1 MKKIVFLLVTAFVL
15 SNAAPAVA
23 MTVWCSNCSE
33 KFVQYMERI
42 TNVEQLES
50 LWKTYSENVQQ
61 TAQQIRLVQQTI
73 EVYRNMVV
81 NTISLPFSV
90 VNAVKGDMMNMVKLI
105 NKLGTTIADLQTL
118 DAIYTS
124 SYPHWNGAKELT
136 SPEQYQ
142 TKWEDWSK
150 RVDDATQAAFQLSGA
165 QLKAMEDD
173 TPALEAHISNL
184 LSSPAGR
191 KQAIEAGNHL
201 AAMQLQEARELRMLI
216 GTHIQQCAVK
226 DAKSEAKDKVT
237 RAEILKFFKSYNVEM
252 NAKTPDQSTS
262 FR

>member
-1 MKKIVFLLVTAFVL
+1 MKIIRMLLVLALVVINT
-15 SNAAPAVA
+15 APASA

-33 KFVQYMERI
+33 KFVQYMERV

-81 NTISLPFSV
+81 NTLSLPFSV
-90 VNAVKGDMMNMVKLI
+90 ANAVKGDMTSMVRLI
-105 NKLGTTIADLQTL
+105 NNLNTTIADLQTL

-124 SYPHWNGAKELT
+124 SYPHWSGAKKLT
-136 SPEQYQ
+136 DPVQYQ
-142 TKWEDWSK
+142 EKWQDWSK
-150 RVDDATQAAFQLSGA
+150 RVDDATMAAFQVSGA
-165 QLKAMEDD
+165 QLKALEDD

-184 LSSPAGR
+184 LSTPEGR

-201 AAMQLQEARELRMLI
+201 AALQIQEARKLRALI
-216 GTHIQQCAVK
+216 ATHVQQCAIK
-226 DAKSEAKDKVT
+226 DAKTESEDKAH
-237 RAEILKFFKSYNVEM
+237 RAAQEQFMSTYPVEM
-252 NAKTPDQSTS
+252 KAKSPGNS